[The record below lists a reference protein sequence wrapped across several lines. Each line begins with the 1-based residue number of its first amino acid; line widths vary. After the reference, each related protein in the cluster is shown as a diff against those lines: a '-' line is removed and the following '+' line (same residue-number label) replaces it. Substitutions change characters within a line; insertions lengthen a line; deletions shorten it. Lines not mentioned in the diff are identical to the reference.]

1 MLAPVPRRGYTGP
14 VIRNP
19 HILRAFEDDLAR
31 GTPVD
36 YQANLRLVES
46 MLAEAVL
53 LGAWPAPDPLAGVE
67 VDIRVARILNV
78 RRPA

>member
-1 MLAPVPRRGYTGP
+1 

-31 GTPVD
+31 RTPVD
-36 YQANLRLVES
+36 FRQNLLVVEA
-46 MLAEAVL
+46 MLAEARL
-53 LGAWPAPDPLAGVE
+53 LGAWPASEPLAGVE

-78 RRPA
+78 RRTT